1 MRRTK
6 ILVTAGP
13 ASASPAGLRA
23 LVEAGADAVRVN
35 FSHGDDA
42 QHRQVLGT
50 VRSLSDALGRKI
62 TTVADLQGPKIRL
75 GTLEPDA
82 RLLNIGD
89 EVNLEEGVGPSRA
102 PDLPVALE
110 GLLDAAPVGQRILL
124 GDGAVELEV
133 LSTGTHTAKARVVSG
148 GTVSSHQGIYF
159 PGAKIAAAALSPKDE
174 ADLRVAV
181 EAGADWIALSFVDRA
196 EDLERARTLLREL
209 SPERKVYVMAKVERA
224 AALEHQRDIVHA
236 ADAIMVA
243 RGDLGIEV
251 PLARLA
257 LAQKSLIAEA
267 LAAAKPV
274 VVATQMLLSMVHSPR
289 PTRAEATDVANAV
302 LDGADCMMLSEET
315 AVGEYPNEAVR
326 YLARI
331 AETTEPAL
339 WPTPS
344 TTMGKDVEPSGHEP
358 LSVEAAVAESVV
370 HLAGRIG
377 AKAIVV
383 PSHSGRSA
391 RLVARYRPRMPVLV
405 LSSQP
410 ATSAAVG
417 FLWGV
422 RSRAVPGR
430 LPLEELREA
439 ARVAALEE
447 LQLERGDR
455 IVLTA
460 GYPVE
465 GRPTNLLTVVEI

>member
-6 ILVTAGP
+6 ILVTVGP
-13 ASASPAGLRA
+13 ASSSPSGLRG
-23 LVEAGADAVRVN
+23 LVEAGADAIRVN

-42 QHRQVLGT
+42 QHREVLRN
-50 VRSLSDALGRKI
+50 VRSLSEALGRRI

-75 GTLEPDA
+75 GSLEPDA
-82 RLLNIGD
+82 RLLNAGD
-89 EVNLEEGVGPSRA
+89 EIDLEEGVGPSPA
-102 PDLPVALE
+102 PVLPVALE
-110 GLLDAAPVGQRILL
+110 GLLDAARVGQRILL

-133 LSTGTHTAKARVVSG
+133 ISTGTHTAKARVVSG

-159 PGAKIAAAALSPKDE
+159 TGASIAAAALSPKDE

-181 EAGADWIALSFVDRA
+181 EAGADWIALSFVGRA
-196 EDLERARTLLREL
+196 EDVERARTLLREL

-224 AALEHQRDIVHA
+224 AALEHQHDIVHA
-236 ADAIMVA
+236 SDAIMVA

-257 LAQKSLIAEA
+257 LAQKSLISEA

-274 VVATQMLLSMVHSPR
+274 VVATQMLLSMVHAPR

-344 TTMGKDVEPSGHEP
+344 TTVGKEVEPSGHEP
-358 LSVEAAVAESVV
+358 PSVEAAVAESAV

-377 AKAIVV
+377 ARAIVV

-391 RLVARYRPRMPVLV
+391 RLVARFRCRMPVLV
-405 LSSQP
+405 LSSQTT
-410 ATSAAVG
+410 TSAAVG

-422 RSRAVPGR
+422 RSRSVPAR
-430 LPLEELREA
+430 LTLEELREA